1 MEKKN
6 LHFAA
11 VRMLAATTVF
21 WSLSFPLVKAMGIL
35 QSKLVPGSS
44 SWFHASLTGV
54 VRFTCAGLILLLF
67 SLRTVSRLTALE
79 VWQGIGLGFFAAGG
93 ILLQMDGL
101 SHTSAS
107 VSAFITQGFCVLVP
121 IFVAL
126 RDRRLPASR
135 LVFALAL
142 MMTGI
147 AILSNFDVRTFQLGR
162 GEAET
167 LLATV
172 FFAGQ
177 ILWLE
182 RPLFTKNNVSHF
194 SIAMF
199 FAMALLSLPILML
212 SWQSVND
219 VLLCYSN
226 PGVLGLALAI
236 TILCTVLAFVI
247 MNKWQ
252 PFVPATEAAII
263 YGAEPVFASLMA
275 LFLPEIISRLTGIDY
290 PNERVTAQLVAGGIL
305 VLMANLLLQ
314 VGRKPGG

>member
-1 MEKKN
+1 MMSNKPQVSARPKEG

-21 WSLSFPLVKAMGIL
+21 WSLSFPLVKAIGIL

-54 VRFTCAGLILLLF
+54 VRFTCAGLILLLV
-67 SLRTVSRLTALE
+67 SLRTISRLTALE
-79 VWQGIGLGFFAAGG
+79 IWQGVGLGFFAAGG

-121 IFVAL
+121 IFVAF
-126 RDRRLPASR
+126 RDRRLPALR

-142 MMTGI
+142 MMAGI
-147 AILSNFDVRTFQLGR
+147 AILSTFDFRTFHLGR

-167 LLATV
+167 LLATI

-182 RPLFTKNNVSHF
+182 RPLF
-194 SIAMF
+194 A
-199 FAMALLSLPILML
+199 
-212 SWQSVND
+212 
-219 VLLCYSN
+219 
-226 PGVLGLALAI
+226 
-236 TILCTVLAFVI
+236 
-247 MNKWQ
+247 
-252 PFVPATEAAII
+252 
-263 YGAEPVFASLMA
+263 
-275 LFLPEIISRLTGIDY
+275 
-290 PNERVTAQLVAGGIL
+290 
-305 VLMANLLLQ
+305 
-314 VGRKPGG
+314 